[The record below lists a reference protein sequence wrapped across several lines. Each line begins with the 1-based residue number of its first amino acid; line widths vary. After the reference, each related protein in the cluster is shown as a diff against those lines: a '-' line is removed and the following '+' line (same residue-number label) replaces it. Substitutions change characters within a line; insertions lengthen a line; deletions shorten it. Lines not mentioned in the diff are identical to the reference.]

1 MRLGMTEPAFELA
14 GGQVVL
20 AGSAVL
26 DKLDFRVGAGEF
38 VAVLGANGS
47 GKTTL
52 VRALVG
58 LVPLAAGRLWVL
70 GEAAAGGRGRS
81 RIGYVPQRPAATGG
95 IPATVREVV
104 SAGRTP
110 AARRLR
116 GWSEADR
123 CAIDCA
129 IDTVGLSG
137 LAGRPVAELSG
148 GQQQRV
154 FIARALAGDP
164 AVLVLDEP
172 TAGVDADS
180 QRALAGALGQLKTQG
195 VAVLLVAHELG
206 PLEPL
211 VDRVVILSGGKVV
224 YDAASVPPGMHDATH
239 HHMHHP
245 SIEDQSPWGLS

>member
-1 MRLGMTEPAFELA
+1 MTEAAFELA
-14 GGQVVL
+14 GGRVEL
-20 AGSAVL
+20 AGRAVF
-26 DKLDFRVGAGEF
+26 DGLDFRVGAGEF

-52 VRALVG
+52 VRTLVG
-58 LVPLAAGRLWVL
+58 LVPLDAGRLWVL
-70 GEAAAGGRGRS
+70 GEPAAGLHRRH
-81 RIGYVPQRPAATGG
+81 RIGYVPQRPAPTGG

-104 SAGRTP
+104 SSGRTP
-110 AARRLR
+110 LVSRLRRL
-116 GWSEADR
+116 SVADR
-123 CAIDCA
+123 CAVDCA
-129 IDTVGLSG
+129 MDTVGL
-137 LAGRPVAELSG
+137 ADQADRPVAELSG

-180 QRALAGALGQLKTQG
+180 QQALAAALSQLKTQG

-211 VDRVVILSGGKVV
+211 VDRVVILSAGKVV
-224 YDAASVPPGMHDATH
+224 YDAPSVPPGLHDATH

-245 SIEDQSPWGLS
+245 AVDNPSAWGLS